1 MEEPTT
7 ISPTLLTWVVSAGVV
22 IVVSVVG
29 FGAGYVIGRE
39 VGRQE
44 ALAASV
50 GSVNDTT
57 SCGQEVI
64 RSSGSGLRK
73 LRWGAVGKSIVA

>member
-1 MEEPTT
+1 
-7 ISPTLLTWVVSAGVV
+7 
-22 IVVSVVG
+22 

-39 VGRQE
+39 VGKQE

-50 GSVNDTT
+50 GGVGGVNETT

-73 LRWGAVGKSIVA
+73 LRWGAVGKGIVA